1 MRGGKSVL
9 LITVA
14 LGTVGLLL
22 AWRRRRD
29 VIAGEPEALSTNIQ
43 DRLEELE
50 RRISDSLPDPIRA

>member
-1 MRGGKSVL
+1 VL

-50 RRISDSLPDPIRA
+50 RRISDSMPDPIRA

>member
-1 MRGGKSVL
+1 VRGGKSVL

-22 AWRRRRD
+22 AWRRRQE
-29 VIAGEPEALSTNIQ
+29 ICAGEPEALSSNIQ

-50 RRISDSLPDPIRA
+50 RRISDSLPDPIGA